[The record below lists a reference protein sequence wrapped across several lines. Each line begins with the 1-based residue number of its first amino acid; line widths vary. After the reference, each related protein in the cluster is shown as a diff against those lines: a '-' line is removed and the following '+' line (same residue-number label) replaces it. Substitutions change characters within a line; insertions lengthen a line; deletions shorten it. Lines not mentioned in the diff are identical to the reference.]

1 MRPRSKEPFMP
12 FDTDYEVRS
21 KTRSS
26 RLRWAGLAG
35 RQHGDAASAE
45 RSFVFLHGLTFDRH
59 MWDTVL
65 DALPPDYHAIAF
77 DLPGHGASAS
87 LPRHSLAMVVD
98 EINDAVLEAEIE
110 SPVIVGH
117 SIGAAIAS
125 MYAVKHDVAAVVN
138 VDSPTRVEV
147 FARLMQ
153 SLAPRLMGDEFAQTW
168 STFFRDSM
176 HIERV
181 PLRAQGLLRAG
192 DHVSQSLV
200 LSYWADLLELT
211 VDELV
216 AMVEEQLFRLG
227 SSDIPYL
234 ALYGNPI
241 DAAERI
247 WLNARLPQAE
257 VVVWPVGHHFPHLA
271 QPAGFASLIVD
282 FASELMFR

>member
-1 MRPRSKEPFMP
+1 MP

-21 KTRSS
+21 KNRAS
-26 RLRWAGLAG
+26 RVRWAGLAG
-35 RQHGDAASAE
+35 REHGDASSAE

-65 DALPPDYHAIAF
+65 DALPADQHAIAF
-77 DLPGHGASAS
+77 DLPGHGASSS
-87 LPRHSLAMVVD
+87 LPRHSLSLVVD
-98 EINDAVLEAEIE
+98 EIHDAVLEAEIE
-110 SPVIVGH
+110 NPIVVGH
-117 SIGAAIAS
+117 SIGAVIAS
-125 MYAVKHDVAAVVN
+125 MYAVKHEAAAVVN
-138 VDSPTRVEV
+138 VDSPLRVEA

-153 SLAPRLMGDEFAQTW
+153 SLAPRLLGDAFPETW
-168 STFFRDSM
+168 AMFRESM

-181 PLRAQGLLRAG
+181 PASGQALLRSG
-192 DHVSQSLV
+192 DRASQPLV

-216 AMVEEQLFRLG
+216 DMVEEQLFLAR
-227 SSDIPYL
+227 SSGLPYL

-241 DAAERI
+241 DAEERI
-247 WLNARLPQAE
+247 WLDARMPQAE
-257 VVVWPVGHHFPHLA
+257 LVVWPVGHHFPHLA